1 MKKLNSIIH
10 PLIIN
15 EIKSQIKKIQKKY
28 GDDSKIIIDAP
39 LLLETNLKNYV
50 DKVIVVKADKNK
62 IIMRLN
68 KKFPRE
74 KIERILKAQM
84 PLENKLKYA
93 DFVIENKGGKK
104 ELEKQ
109 VVRIIQKL
117 K

>member
-1 MKKLNSIIH
+1 
-10 PLIIN
+10 
-15 EIKSQIKKIQKKY
+15 
-28 GDDSKIIIDAP
+28 
-39 LLLETNLKNYV
+39 
-50 DKVIVVKADKNK
+50 
-62 IIMRLN
+62 MRLN
-68 KKFPRE
+68 KKSPRE